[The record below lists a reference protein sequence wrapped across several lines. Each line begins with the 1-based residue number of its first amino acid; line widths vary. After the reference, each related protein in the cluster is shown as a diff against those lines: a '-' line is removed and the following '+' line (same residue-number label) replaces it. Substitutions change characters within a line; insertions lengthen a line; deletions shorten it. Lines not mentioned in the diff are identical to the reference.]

1 MIKWLTITSLFLFV
15 SNSVLSQKNKEL
27 ILTTKLPEYLYH
39 SIEGFGYGTCG
50 NDKVGIV
57 VKQKKKSITLYDH
70 ENKRV
75 TLLRNFYKYDSLTTI
90 KLSKTQKDITINL
103 SNDSVFVLRDEFKN
117 VDYNFSYIVD
127 KCNPHDWDGEDSGLM
142 NVLTNVIVS
151 NTGIDNSN
159 KLPTTSKS
167 VSKDS
172 IKSKMIRDFFPIPFI
187 DIDTL
192 SNISID
198 SVIKHIM
205 NTTEINDMSSIYERH
220 TVKVS
225 GKGSLIKDIP
235 DYIYHNF
242 LGMQSFYKDD
252 IITYYINPTNNKLNY
267 PLDND
272 YVMSSDGT
280 VDMVRTF
287 PPKRQL
293 YIVHNDGM
301 YEYISRF
308 VGYVTSTNVIGD
320 TSYFPLNNRT
330 KKQEGRIKYLFLGNK
345 LSSLTFSLNKY
356 GNPEDGSVSNP
367 LAQSSNKQ
375 LISKFFSQ
383 LDRLFG
389 KSKLLRGI
397 ISQNIERRVW
407 KKGNM
412 ILSVGIH
419 TGGVDN
425 IELCDDHYTRQ
436 YYDSIC
442 SQFKSSNNN
451 IPPIDYF
458 YGDVY
463 QYVIKG
469 YCK

>member
-1 MIKWLTITSLFLFV
+1 MIKWLTITLLFLFV

-39 SIEGFGYGTCG
+39 SMEGFGYGTCG

-90 KLSKTQKDITINL
+90 KLSNTKKDITIN
-103 SNDSVFVLRDEFKN
+103 SRNDSVFVLREEYKN
-117 VDYNFSYIVD
+117 IEYNLSYLVE
-127 KCNPHDWDGEDSGLM
+127 KCNPYDYESQDYELM
-142 NVLTNVIVS
+142 NILTNITVS
-151 NTGIDNSN
+151 KKGQGNSN
-159 KLPTTSKS
+159 KLSTKS
-167 VSKDS
+167 TIVSKDS

-187 DIDTL
+187 DTDTL

-198 SVIKHIM
+198 SVRKHIL
-205 NTTEINDMSSIYERH
+205 NTTEINDMSSIFGR
-220 TVKVS
+220 KKGIVS

-242 LGMQSFYKDD
+242 PGMKSFYKDD
-252 IITYYINPTNNKLNY
+252 IITYFINPTNNKLNY

-293 YIVHNDGM
+293 TIVYKDDI

-308 VGYVTSTNVIGD
+308 VSHVTSTNVIGD

-330 KKQEGRIKYLFLGNK
+330 KKQEGQIKYLFLGNK

-356 GNPEDGSVSNP
+356 GNSEFGSVSNP

-389 KSKLLRGI
+389 KSKLLTVI
-397 ISQNIERRVW
+397 NSQNIKRRVW
-407 KKGNM
+407 KRGNM
-412 ILSVGIH
+412 TLSIGIH

-425 IELCDDHYTRQ
+425 IELIDDHYTRQ

-442 SQFKSSNNN
+442 SQLKSNNKN

-463 QYVIKG
+463 RDVIKG